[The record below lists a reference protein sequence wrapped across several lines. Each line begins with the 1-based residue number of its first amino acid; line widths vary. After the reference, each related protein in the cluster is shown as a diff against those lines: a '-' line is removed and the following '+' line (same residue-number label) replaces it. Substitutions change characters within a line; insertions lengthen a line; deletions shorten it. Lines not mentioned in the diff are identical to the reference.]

1 MSVPSQIRSKAA
13 RINIFYNRLRQTK
26 DRCHG
31 FACDSTSWW
40 QGGGGNKQRSKYR
53 EIEAEISK
61 FSRVL
66 NKLEYS
72 TRSLSYKV
80 QQARDE
86 RRRKEQDQLI
96 WA

>member
-13 RINIFYNRLRQTK
+13 RINIFYYSLRQAK

-40 QGGGGNKQRSKYR
+40 QGTGGNKQRSKYR
-53 EIEAEISK
+53 EIETEMSELLRA
-61 FSRVL
+61 L
-66 NKLEYS
+66 DKLEYS

-80 QQARDE
+80 QQVRDE
-86 RRRKEQDQLI
+86 RRRKKQDQLI